1 MTQLFPHLPSHL
13 LVAALNHRIFAH
25 IAGTPEEQAAPL
37 VDIILRGGA
46 GLPDEL
52 GELRQAVQRDFA
64 SQTAAAGPS
73 VMVERRNIWAEE
85 ELDLSRL
92 RLGKDES
99 SVTLAFWR
107 ESWLMTL
114 DSVLPHIG
122 TAIPDHLRASI
133 LRLAESQAEEAEA
146 QAAALREGHDNLEDD
161 GVSVVR
167 IRGDGEESGDD
178 DEIGD
183 KVVVRALPNPHLL
196 RI

>member
-1 MTQLFPHLPSHL
+1 M
-13 LVAALNHRIFAH
+13 
-25 IAGTPEEQAAPL
+25 
-37 VDIILRGGA
+37 
-46 GLPDEL
+46 
-52 GELRQAVQRDFA
+52 
-64 SQTAAAGPS
+64 
-73 VMVERRNIWAEE
+73 
-85 ELDLSRL
+85 
-92 RLGKDES
+92 
-99 SVTLAFWR
+99 
-107 ESWLMTL
+107 
-114 DSVLPHIG
+114 PHIG
-122 TAIPDHLRASI
+122 TPIPDHLRASI